1 MRAGSAQVDT
11 SGTPATADGGD
22 PVTSDA
28 PHRPVRGAR
37 RFRTWIRQHAVLNT
51 TWRIVVFVVG
61 VAVILGGLIMLVTP
75 GPGWLAIIAG
85 FALLATEFGWA
96 RRALHKAKDA
106 GQAAKEK
113 ALDPR
118 VRRRN
123 QILAGV
129 GCVVVLA
136 ALGTYLGVYGLTP
149 PWQLGIWHRL
159 P

>member
-1 MRAGSAQVDT
+1 MT
-11 SGTPATADGGD
+11 SE
-22 PVTSDA
+22 A
-28 PHRPVRGAR
+28 PHRAVRGAR
-37 RFRTWIRQHAVLNT
+37 RFRGWIRQHAVLNT
-51 TWRIVVFVVG
+51 TWRIAVFVVG
-61 VAVILGGLIMLVTP
+61 VAVALGGLIMLVTP

-96 RRALHKAKDA
+96 RRALRRAKDA

-123 QILAGV
+123 KVLLIIA
-129 GCVVVLA
+129 CVVVA
-136 ALGTYLGVYGLTP
+136 AVVVAYVVGYGWTP
-149 PWQLGIWHRL
+149 PWKLAIWHRL

>member
-1 MRAGSAQVDT
+1 MGASVPEASTR
-11 SGTPATADGGD
+11 PPADGD
-22 PVTSDA
+22 AVTTDQETA
-28 PHRPVRGAR
+28 RARPRGLRRLRAR
-37 RFRTWIRQHAVLNT
+37 IRQHKVLNT
-51 TWRIVVFVVG
+51 TWRVVVFVVG

-96 RRALHKAKDA
+96 RRALRRAREA
-106 GQAAKEK
+106 GEAAKEK

-123 QILAGV
+123 QALLVA

-136 ALGTYLGVYGLTP
+136 ALGAYLAVYGWTP
-149 PWQLGIWHRL
+149 PWQLDIWHRL

>member
-1 MRAGSAQVDT
+1 MT
-11 SGTPATADGGD
+11 SE
-22 PVTSDA
+22 A

-37 RFRTWIRQHAVLNT
+37 RLRAWIRHHAVLNT
-51 TWRIVVFVVG
+51 TWRIAVFVVG

-75 GPGWLAIIAG
+75 GPGWLAVIAG
-85 FALLATEFGWA
+85 FGLLATEFGWA
-96 RRALHKAKDA
+96 RRALHKARDA

-123 QILAGV
+123 QVLLAAA
-129 GCVVVLA
+129 CVVVLA
-136 ALGTYLGVYGLTP
+136 ALGTYFAVYGWTP
-149 PWQLGIWHRL
+149 PWHLRVWHRL

>member
-1 MRAGSAQVDT
+1 MRAGPAQAEV
-11 SGTPATADGGD
+11 SGTRATGGEAL
-22 PVTSDA
+22 VTSDA
-28 PHRPVRGAR
+28 AQPSVRGAR
-37 RFRTWIRQHAVLNT
+37 RFRAWVRQHSLLNT
-51 TWRIVVFVVG
+51 TWRVAVFVVG
-61 VAVILGGLIMLVTP
+61 LAVILGGLIMLVTP

-96 RRALHKAKDA
+96 RRALHRARDA

-123 QILAGV
+123 QILLVA
-129 GCVVVLA
+129 GCVVVVAALA
-136 ALGTYLGVYGLTP
+136 AYFAVYGWTP
-149 PWQLGIWHRL
+149 PWHLRIWHRL

>member
-1 MRAGSAQVDT
+1 MDVSDTPSAT
-11 SGTPATADGGD
+11 GGEA
-22 PVTSDA
+22 PVTSEA
-28 PHRPVRGAR
+28 PHRVVRGAH
-37 RFRTWIRQHAVLNT
+37 RFRAWIRHHAVLNT
-51 TWRIVVFVVG
+51 TWRIAVLVVG
-61 VAVILGGLIMLVTP
+61 VAVILGGLVMLVTP

-85 FALLATEFGWA
+85 FALLATEYGWA
-96 RRALHKAKDA
+96 RRALHKAKNA

-123 QILAGV
+123 KLLLVVAGV
-129 GCVVVLA
+129 LVVA
-136 ALGTYLGVYGLTP
+136 AIAVYVGVYGWTP